1 MSTEIICRG
10 GFCPGFSVTS
20 RLNPYNSVLYSLDII
35 PNPAAGSQAFEH
47 TFFDFFEIF
56 RQIGHI
62 FPLCGIESR
71 FFVRFAA
78 FLCSFSV
85 SLRPPFRPS
94 SSVLRLRLF
103 PPFAFSHFPLRLLFV
118 AQGRFLPSA
127 ASPLSRLSRFLL
139 LLCLLLS
146 LTPLAYLAPAKMRAR
161 AFLSDFF
168 LLPS

>member
-71 FFVRFAA
+71 FFACFAA
-78 FLCSFSV
+78 FLHSFSV
-85 SLRPPFRPS
+85 SLRPAFLPLFIRSALATFPAFCFFSFPSPTSFRCARPF
-94 SSVLRLRLF
+94 LAF
-103 PPFAFSHFPLRLLFV
+103 PPRCPFASFAFFAPFMPFIVPYASRIFCPRKNARPRVFV
-118 AQGRFLPSA
+118 
-127 ASPLSRLSRFLL
+127 
-139 LLCLLLS
+139 
-146 LTPLAYLAPAKMRAR
+146 
-161 AFLSDFF
+161 
-168 LLPS
+168 